1 MFLGHTKKII
11 AIGGGG
17 FTHSQDRDLEDF
29 ILSKCNLKNPKIC
42 FLPSISNG
50 NEKKIS
56 LFYQRFK
63 FFSSKLSHIELEDKT
78 CNYKEQIMSQNIIY
92 VGGGNTFQM
101 IEKWKKF
108 GIDKHLL
115 KAYEKGI
122 ILSGVSAGAVCWFD
136 KILTDSKG
144 KGFQIINGLNFVRG
158 SCTPHT
164 SSQKSRLIEFKKMIK
179 NNNMPSGFAIDDG
192 VAIYFEN
199 GIKKKIYSSRENHI
213 GQFIS

>member
-1 MFLGHTKKII
+1 MGHIKKII

-17 FTHSQDRDLEDF
+17 FTHSQDNELEDF
-29 ILSKCNLKNPKIC
+29 ILSKCNLKDPRIC
-42 FLPSISNG
+42 FIPSVGST

-56 LFYQRFK
+56 LFYERFQ
-63 FFSSKLSHIELEDKT
+63 FFSSKLSHIKLEDKAL
-78 CNYKEQIMSQNIIY
+78 NYKEQIMSQDIIY

-101 IEKWKKF
+101 IEKWKKI
-108 GIDKHLL
+108 GINKYLFN
-115 KAYEKGI
+115 AYQNGI

-144 KGFQIINGLNFVRG
+144 KGLEIINGLNFISG

-164 SSQKSRLIEFKKMIK
+164 SSQKLRFIEFKRMIEK
-179 NNNMPSGFAIDDG
+179 KIIPPGFAIDDG
-192 VAIYFEN
+192 AAIYFEN
-199 GIKKKIYSSRENHI
+199 GIKKEMFSSRKNHI